1 MVSNSLDVAKCAI
14 KMAISSREEEEKLKH
29 DLKKRGVLATA
40 VNIGGN
46 INEFTLKILE
56 STLVAAKRSGVVKEE
71 HIYEGA
77 VVGAA
82 RDALMEVWNR
92 ASGLSVGGKVGIAR
106 KGQHITVCI
115 FLSVGLL
122 HLNEVVI
129 GLGHRAIPD

>member
-14 KMAISSREEEEKLKH
+14 KMAISSREEEEKLKN

-46 INEFTLKILE
+46 INESTLKILE

>member
-14 KMAISSREEEEKLKH
+14 KMAISSREEEEILKIE
-29 DLKKRGVLATA
+29 LRKRGVLATA

-46 INEFTLKILE
+46 INESTLKILE
-56 STLVAAKRSGVVKEE
+56 STLVAAKRSGVIRDE
-71 HIYEGA
+71 HIHEGA

-106 KGQHITVCI
+106 KGQHLTVCI

-129 GLGHRAIPD
+129 GLGHRAIPE